1 MASAFKLLLLAA
13 VTSVLSFTSIRRT
26 STNFATSL
34 FSAKPQTYA
43 ELLQASKLAK
53 QQKGGA
59 VPTRVAP
66 PAAPVASKIP
76 SPTEAPIKYR
86 QDELPFDDAIYDHL
100 KLVIGTAILC
110 YYYFFISLII
120 ASYNKRSNPSLNTPR
135 MFRHTKRKNEIGH
148 TSNGGEA

>member
-1 MASAFKLLLLAA
+1 MKLLSTSVMASAFKLLLLAA

-43 ELLQASKLAK
+43 ELLQASKIAK
-53 QQKGGA
+53 QQQKGGA
-59 VPTRVAP
+59 VPTRVVP
-66 PAAPVASKIP
+66 PTAPVASKIP

-100 KLVIGTAILC
+100 KLVIGKEILNYLYLC
-110 YYYFFISLII
+110 ISVNI
-120 ASYNKRSNPSLNTPR
+120 AS
-135 MFRHTKRKNEIGH
+135 
-148 TSNGGEA
+148 